1 VADTRQI
8 LFPTDLSPESDRA
21 FEHARFLAER
31 LGATLTLY
39 HAIELPRR
47 EYARWA
53 RMEERVWTELEQHA
67 RAELERRA
75 QTLAVPHHIVMDTDV
90 HGAPLLVDV
99 ALLELIRRTEPDLV
113 VMATHGREGRVGSF
127 LGSVTQEVVRNA
139 GRPVLCVRHAEQGLV
154 LPYRNLVLPTDLSDL
169 SRRAVPLAAVLAR
182 TCEARV
188 VAVHVTPSPSLAT
201 LAGLPAPLPPA
212 PPSPERVREFL
223 GGALDGL
230 PVDVRVCGPG
240 PAWSHIVKLAVHE
253 KADLV
258 VMSTRGHD
266 SLGDRILGS
275 TTERVLRHASCP
287 VLVV

>member
-1 VADTRQI
+1 MTATRQI
-8 LFPTDLSPESDRA
+8 LFPTDLTAESDRA

-31 LGATLTLY
+31 LGAALTLY

-53 RMEERVWTELEQHA
+53 RLPEQVWADLEQHA
-67 RAELERRA
+67 RAELDRRA
-75 QTLAVPHHIVMDTDV
+75 RTLAVPHDVIVDTDV

-99 ALLELIRRTEPDLV
+99 ALLEQIRRTAPDLV

-127 LGSVTQEVVRNA
+127 LGSVTQEIVRSS
-139 GRPVLCVRHAEQGLV
+139 GRPVFCVRHAPQGLV
-154 LPYRNLVLPTDLSDL
+154 FPYRTIVLPTDLSDL
-169 SRRAVPLAAVLAR
+169 SRRAVPLAALLAR
-182 TCEARV
+182 TCEARI
-188 VAVHVTPSPSLAT
+188 VAVHVTPPPRLGSLV
-201 LAGLPAPLPPA
+201 GLPSPAPPA
-212 PPSPERVREFL
+212 PSPSAVREFL
-223 GGALDGL
+223 GSALDGL
-230 PVDVRVCGPG
+230 PVEARVCGPG
-240 PAWSHIVKLAVHE
+240 PAWDLIVKLAAKE

-287 VLVV
+287 VLVA